1 MKYSQRV
8 RDLARRRV
16 FHITKEG
23 FLPAFRDAFFDVFTT
38 QNCKKAFEATGLVPF
53 DPLRVLN
60 RLEVRPQTPP
70 APPEPETPWQSKTP
84 SNTHEF
90 GSQSKLISDSFTRSP
105 VTAQSSFAQLIK
117 GAEQM
122 LHSNVLKDARIH
134 ELEEQLN
141 EMTKRKS
148 RKRKRIQKGGTLEY
162 SEGAALVPDGSPSK
176 PQSKKKLVGVIVL
189 KGLNLVYGTV
199 GTVENLG
206 TTPKYVKRLQIRF
219 LSLIG
224 VKV

>member
-1 MKYSQRV
+1 M
-8 RDLARRRV
+8 
-16 FHITKEG
+16 
-23 FLPAFRDAFFDVFTT
+23 FTT

-105 VTAQSSFAQLIK
+105 VTTPSSFAQLIK

-134 ELEEQLN
+134 ELEEQLK

-176 PQSKKKLVGVIVL
+176 PQSKKKARRSDSAERAQPNVRH
-189 KGLNLVYGTV
+189 YGNCGEPGHYAKTC
-199 GTVENLG
+199 
-206 TTPKYVKRLQIRF
+206 K
-219 LSLIG
+219 
-224 VKV
+224 KVTD